1 MRETSNSLSKQ
12 NSQQPKQFR
21 GGEKKVMKKSLS
33 LLVAIAMV
41 FSMFATVVSAAEEP
55 TAGEYLNELG
65 VILGNQDGDLKEDQT
80 WKRQDIVVLLSRL
93 FGAEDEAKGAAKTH
107 KFTDVTDKNYDG
119 YISWAVEEGL
129 VKGKSATVFGFGDE
143 LENRDFYLLVL
154 RALGQE
160 VDYDKVGE
168 AAVEAGLAPEDTDF
182 DAIPLRGETYTAIVA
197 ALKTPVG
204 ENGETLE
211 ELLGLVEAAAITST
225 QSGVKQVTVKFN
237 KPVDDTKAKFAI
249 KNGTATREVAK
260 VTFSEDKTSA
270 ILETTTKITDGAST
284 VTVTGISE
292 QALVAE
298 FTAAAEKITE
308 IQFTSDQLAL
318 GTQTNNAPDYGKVSV
333 GYKIVNQFNEDVTK
347 TAGGSLTF
355 QVGKANATGNAANGV
370 LTITGAN
377 FQVGESVY
385 VSAILNLSTYGI
397 TATKTFTVGQQAI
410 VDTIDVLS
418 LYHPENKELTT
429 SSNFEEFYI
438 LVDAKDQY
446 GNNVSL
452 AQFKYGVFAIAS
464 NATLFTVNKENAV
477 EKVGPNNDKIGI
489 PLSSPNLGGAF
500 VFEGTN
506 TVRVTT
512 LFGQKSDSIDVPVK
526 KAATL
531 TTFNLLQPTEAVS
544 PGQTVK
550 IPFEAQ
556 DQNGNALTNFKDLDG
571 KLHLSASN
579 GTTALQLKQNFSTK
593 KAYLEWTAG
602 GEGVNFLTVTVAGTP
617 NTSQLQVTVV
627 APGTASSVAGLKDI
641 ANTLVVNGTV
651 TIEPKHIVIKDQHD
665 RDVKLA
671 DLLTRTVNNATV
683 PGTHKVV
690 ISAADGNANNVTG
703 FGANGFEFA
712 AATDKVTLTA
722 AVKGTER
729 VKIELYKVNATTAQ
743 PNLAPTLVSTHE
755 SFIFT
760 VIDSSAF
767 ESYEVSAPEKISTAA
782 GHEVTVKVIG
792 KRTNGT
798 TAELPASGYSV
809 APAAPLS
816 VDGNKLSVT
825 DTAAGFDGPN
835 KTKVATYNVIVTS
848 ASGVAP
854 ITKEITITNE
864 ALIPTTLEQKD
875 AGTLKAA
882 DLVVTGSAAD
892 INNKLQD
899 VLATVKVKDQF
910 GVELALSATNAFR
923 ASIQDLDDVVK
934 ADGALLA
941 IVGTNGGVV
950 TGLAGGTNI
959 TNVSVGDS
967 FTVTFTSVLS
977 GKPITVKVV
986 ATS

>member
-1 MRETSNSLSKQ
+1 
-12 NSQQPKQFR
+12 
-21 GGEKKVMKKSLS
+21 MKKSLS

-41 FSMFATVVSAAEEP
+41 FSMFATVVSAAEEQQP

-93 FGAEDEAKGAAKTH
+93 FGAEEEAKDADKTH
-107 KFTDVTDKNYDG
+107 EFTDVTDANYDG

-129 VKGKSATVFGFGDE
+129 VKGKSATVFGYGDE

-160 VDYDKVGE
+160 VEYDLVGGT
-168 AAVEAGLAPEDTDF
+168 AVEAGLAPEDTDF
-182 DAIPLRGETYTAIVA
+182 DAVPLRGATYTAIVT

-225 QSGVKQVTVKFN
+225 QTGVKQVTVKFN
-237 KPVDDTKAKFAI
+237 KAVDDTKAKFAI

-260 VTFSEDKTSA
+260 VTFSEDKTTA
-270 ILETTTKITDGAST
+270 ILETTTKIVDGAST
-284 VTVTGISE
+284 VTVTGLSE

-298 FTAAAEKITE
+298 FTAAAEKVTAIE
-308 IQFTSDQLAL
+308 FTSDQLAL
-318 GTQTNNAPDYGKVSV
+318 GTNTDNSPKYNEVSV
-333 GYKIVNQFNEDVTK
+333 GYKIVNQFDEDVTR

-355 QVGKANATGNAANGV
+355 QVGKAGASGNANNGV

-429 SSNFEEFYI
+429 SSDFSEFYV

-446 GNNVSL
+446 GNKVSL
-452 AQFKYGVFAIAS
+452 SQFKYGVFAIAS
-464 NATLFTVNKENAV
+464 NATLFTVNKDNAV
-477 EKVGPNNDKIGI
+477 DGVGPNNDKIGI
-489 PLSSPNLGGAF
+489 PLTEPNLGGAF

-526 KAATL
+526 KSATL
-531 TTFNLLQPTEAVS
+531 TTITLSQPTAAVS
-544 PGQTVK
+544 PGQKVK
-550 IPFEAQ
+550 IPFEAL

-579 GTTALQLKQNFSTK
+579 GTTALVLGQDFATK

-602 GEGVNFLTVTVAGTP
+602 PVGINFLTVTVSGTP

-627 APGTASSVAGLKDI
+627 DPGTAQTVAGLKDI
-641 ANTLVVNGTV
+641 NNTLVLNGTV
-651 TIEPKHIVIKDQHD
+651 KIEPKHIVIKDQHD
-665 RDVKLA
+665 RDMKLA
-671 DLLTRTVNNATV
+671 DLLNKAASGSDPAVV
-683 PGTHKVV
+683 GTHVVKVY
-690 ISAADGNANNVTG
+690 AADGNANNVTG
-703 FGANGFEFA
+703 TGFGGTE
-712 AATDKVTLTA
+712 ATAFVFDDVTDALTLSG

-729 VKIELYKVNATTAQ
+729 IKIELHKVGAT
-743 PNLAPTLVSTHE
+743 PSLVSTHE
-755 SFIFT
+755 SFIFN

-767 ESYEVSAPEKISTAA
+767 ESYEVSAPEKISTEAD
-782 GHEVTVKVIG
+782 HEVTVKVIG

-798 TAELPASGYSV
+798 TAELPASGYTV
-809 APAAPLS
+809 APTTPLT
-816 VDGNKLSVT
+816 VDGNKLS
-825 DTAAGFDGPN
+825 ADGVDLGGAN
-835 KTKVATYNVIVTS
+835 RTKVVTYTVVISS

-854 ITKEITITNE
+854 ISKEITITNE

-882 DLVVTGSAAD
+882 NLVVTGSAAA
-892 INNKLQD
+892 INNNLDD

-910 GVELALSATNAFR
+910 GVELDLSATNAFR
-923 ASIQDLDDVVK
+923 ASIQDLDDVAK
-934 ADGALLA
+934 PDGAALLT

-950 TGLAGGTNI
+950 TGAAGGTNI
-959 TNVSVGDS
+959 TGVSVGDS

-977 GKPITVKVV
+977 GKSITVKVV
-986 ATS
+986 ATTA